1 MIRARVRVEFRR
13 IMGGVK
19 PTHVH
24 DFSRMRI
31 AFICQSYPPMVS
43 GAALVVWRLAEGM
56 AARHHDV
63 LVLAASDRG
72 RPYAQESEDG
82 WLRVARL
89 SAWPNPLRVGQHFLL
104 WPERSI

>member
-1 MIRARVRVEFRR
+1 
-13 IMGGVK
+13 
-19 PTHVH
+19 
-24 DFSRMRI
+24 
-31 AFICQSYPPMVS
+31 MVS

-72 RPYAQESEDG
+72 QPYNQESEDG

-89 SAWPNPLRVGQHFLL
+89 RA
-104 WPERSI
+104 